1 MIDGRTEKGF
11 TLIELSVTIVIV
23 LIVLAVVATGVSN
36 IVRSDLSTSANKVA
50 AAVRY
55 LYSLAAL
62 NNMSYRLVIDFQ
74 DNSYWGEAV
83 TEKSGCK
90 EFLLPSEEEKKFSL
104 KSVIKAVKKEEDEG
118 GQEGAEDAPA
128 YGEFKDNL
136 LIRKPLP
143 NKIKFSSVVSL
154 HQPEPASEGRA
165 EIYFFPSGYVE
176 KAYIYI
182 AHEDSVYTVETV
194 PLMGTARV
202 HSGEL
207 DISDFYR
214 E

>member
-1 MIDGRTEKGF
+1 MTNWKSEKGF

-23 LIVLAVVATGVSN
+23 LIVLTLVVTGVSN
-36 IVRSDLSTSANKVA
+36 IARSDLSTSANKVA

-74 DNSYWGEAV
+74 DNSYWGEVV

-104 KSVIKAVKKEEDEG
+104 KSVIKVLKKEDEE
-118 GQEGAEDAPA
+118 EGAETAPA
-128 YGEFKDNL
+128 YTEFKDNL
-136 LIRKPLP
+136 LTRKSLP
-143 NKIKFSSVVSL
+143 NRIKFSAVASL

-176 KAYIYI
+176 KAYIYL
-182 AHEDSVYTVETV
+182 AHEDSIYTVETV

-202 HSGEL
+202 HSEEL